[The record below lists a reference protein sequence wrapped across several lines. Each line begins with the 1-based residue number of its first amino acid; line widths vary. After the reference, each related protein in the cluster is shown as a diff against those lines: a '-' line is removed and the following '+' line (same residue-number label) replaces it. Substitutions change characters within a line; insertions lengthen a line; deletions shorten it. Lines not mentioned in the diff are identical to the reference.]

1 MKQRQAEFAGK
12 KSAQSNAAISSF
24 IDNRASAA
32 ADVQRKAMMDAS
44 PRHDGMRTLKQLM
57 ESDTAARTTSQ
68 KMKFEDPEQEESET
82 SQRVSD
88 EEILQ
93 GKFEIP
99 QRAGIA
105 EDKSQQGNFLPSA
118 PTQLAKQEVLHPN
131 NTGLPDNLKSGIE
144 NLSGMGMD
152 HVRVHYNSP
161 QPAQL
166 NAHAYAQ
173 GSDIH
178 LAPGQERHLP
188 HEAWH
193 VVQQAQGRVKPTIQ
207 MQSGVPVNDDAG
219 LEHEADVM
227 GAKAV
232 AQRTDEG
239 ADENIAPMNLLAPS
253 AMPVAQRA
261 IGYEVELGTVA
272 VRPRPGVAPPPVL
285 SKGMVLWS
293 GSGWDVSVD
302 DLNGSFDLEMR
313 TEPIDD
319 LAAGGRSKA
328 EGRLRTLAALWQ
340 RIDNANGIQPASFYS
355 GNASPDIEILSA
367 GAPHYAQ
374 IQASAGLSLD
384 ALREI
389 RSGAA
394 MAAVNVPG
402 AAPAVAYINQGG
414 EEHVGIR
421 AQVTARLPNIR
432 AALGLGA
439 AENINNMA
447 AVIGMIVEVPVNSWN
462 TNAPYPKGFAGGL
475 MARTD
480 FATVLRQLPPNQVHA
495 IATNAAAWR
504 QELMHIARQ
513 MIITSPHAPAHVNGQ
528 TSVFRAGSAPGA
540 ANFGGRLRMGD
551 WFRDLATGT
560 DRLTAADYRT
570 RYPGRAEADDLE
582 SLGSYGARMDAGS
595 YDVQIG
601 SALEAVAGAALVVA
615 GTIASYA
622 PVEGAA
628 ATGAAVAGTGALMT
642 AHGVGNIATPNRNRP
657 IFEFRALGQPDRPDL
672 VDAGLAVW
680 DYVDAAHGR
689 GPGGA
694 NQLGLG
700 QRIWNWW
707 GSR

>member
-1 MKQRQAEFAGK
+1 MTYHADARQLETQQPTGTTVRAP
-12 KSAQSNAAISSF
+12 AQLNPAASF
-24 IDNRASAA
+24 IDNRVSTAA
-32 ADVQRKAMMDAS
+32 NLQLKAMMETS
-44 PRHDGMRTLKQLM
+44 PRHGGVRALKQLM
-57 ESDTAARTTSQ
+57 ASGTAGHAAPLP
-68 KMKFEDPEQEESET
+68 MM
-82 SQRVSD
+82 SD
-88 EEILQ
+88 EGLSQ
-93 GKFEIP
+93 GKFVGASAA
-99 QRAGIA
+99 QR
-105 EDKSQQGNFLPSA
+105 
-118 PTQLAKQEVLHPN
+118 QEASVPNPN
-131 NTGLPDNLKSGIE
+131 NTGLPNQLKAGIE
-144 NLSGMGMD
+144 SLSGMSMD
-152 HVRVHYNSP
+152 HVQVHYNSS

-178 LAPGQERHLP
+178 VAPGQERHLP

-193 VVQQAQGRVKPTIQ
+193 VVQQAQGRVQPTMQ
-207 MQSGVPVNDDAG
+207 MKEGVPVNDDAG

-232 AQRTDEG
+232 AQRTGEG
-239 ADENIAPMNLLAPS
+239 ADGQTTRMNFLAPS
-253 AMPVAQRA
+253 ATPVTQRA
-261 IGYEVELGTVA
+261 IGYEVELGTVD
-272 VRPRPGVAPPPVL
+272 VRPRPGAAAPPVL
-285 SKGMVLWS
+285 AKGMVLWS

-313 TEPIDD
+313 ADPIDD

-328 EGRLRTLAALWQ
+328 ESRLRTLAAIWQ
-340 RIDNANGIQPASFYS
+340 RIDNANGTQPASFYN
-355 GNASPDIEILSA
+355 GGASPDINIVSM

-384 ALREI
+384 ALQAI

-394 MAAVNVPG
+394 MAAVAGPG
-402 AAPAVAYINQGG
+402 AAPAVGYINQGG
-414 EEHVGIR
+414 VEHAGIG

-432 AALGLGA
+432 AALGLGP

-447 AVIGMIVEVPVNSWN
+447 AVIGMIVEVPANSWN
-462 TNAPYPKGFAGGL
+462 ANAPYPKGFAGGL

-480 FATVLRQLPPNQVHA
+480 FATVLRQLPPNQVQA
-495 IATNAAAWR
+495 IATHAAAWR

-513 MIITSPHAPAHVNGQ
+513 MIMASPHAPAHVNGQ

-540 ANFGGRLRMGD
+540 GSFGGRLRMGD

-560 DRLTAADYRT
+560 DRLTAADYRA
-570 RYPGRAEADDLE
+570 RHPGRAEADDLE
-582 SLGSYGARMDAGS
+582 SLGSYGDRMDAGS
-595 YDVQIG
+595 YEVRIG
-601 SALEAVAGAALVVA
+601 SALEAVAGAALMVA
-615 GTIASYA
+615 GTVASYA

-628 ATGAAVAGTGALMT
+628 ATGAAVAGTGALMA
-642 AHGVGNIATPNRNRP
+642 AHGAGNIAAPNRNRP

-700 QRIWNWW
+700 QRLWNWW
-707 GSR
+707 GSK